1 MKKMSRG
8 DAMAANSGLSDYNSK
23 SMMGATGD
31 SKYAIPGLSIKATG
45 EQASTAHT
53 AHAKSRGGA
62 LDQMTDGSMNYLSHQ
77 DKIYDYNVGKVKK
90 HAIDKM
96 YSQKS

>member
-1 MKKMSRG
+1 MARMNRG
-8 DAMAANSGLSDYNSK
+8 DRMAANAGMSDYNSK

-31 SKYAIPGLSIKATG
+31 SKYAIPGLSIKPIG

-53 AHAKSRGGA
+53 THAKMRGGA

-77 DKIYDYNVGKVKK
+77 DKIYDYNVGKVRK
-90 HAIDKM
+90 HAINKM
-96 YSQKS
+96 YSQES